1 MDETPRAQ
9 GSWIVTN
16 IPGRLDRLPWSRW
29 HLRVVVALGITWM
42 LDGLEVTLVGSVG
55 TVLTEPST
63 LHLSDSQ
70 IGLSASAY
78 LLGAILGALFFGRLT
93 DALGRKKLF
102 LVTLGVYTTATA
114 LTAISWGFAPFA
126 LFRFLTGTGIGGEYS
141 AINSAVDE
149 LLPARVR
156 GRADLAINST
166 YWAGT
171 VLGAIGTIILLDP
184 HRLPHSIGWRVCFAL
199 GGLVGTA
206 ILLIRRN
213 VPESPRWLL
222 LHGRADEAER
232 VVSQIE
238 AEVARSIGQ
247 PLPPAPPPR
256 PLQAKGKV
264 GFGVVAR
271 VLLRT
276 HMRRSILG
284 FTLMVSQA
292 FAYNAIFFTYALIL
306 SRFYGIPSDRVG
318 IYLIPF
324 AIGNL
329 LGPWILGRFFDTVG
343 RRQMIIFTYAVS
355 GILLAATGYAF
366 AQGWLTATSQ
376 TVLWCIT
383 FFFASSAASSA
394 YLSVS
399 ELFPVELRGLAIA
412 IFYAVGTAAGGLL
425 APALFATL
433 IATGSPSRVLTGYL
447 LGAVFMLI
455 AAVVAA
461 FLAVPAEGKSLEEI
475 SGTEMLEWRPGQD
488 TASLGHVGRERHT

>member
-1 MDETPRAQ
+1 
-9 GSWIVTN
+9 V
-16 IPGRLDRLPWSRW
+16 
-29 HLRVVVALGITWM
+29 RVVAALGITWM

-63 LHLSDSQ
+63 LHLSDSEV
-70 IGLSASAY
+70 GLSASAY

-93 DALGRKKLF
+93 DDLGRKKLF

-114 LTAISWGFAPFA
+114 MTALAWGFAPFA
-126 LFRFLTGTGIGGEYS
+126 LFRFLTGAGIGGEYS

-171 VLGAIGTIILLDP
+171 VLGATGTIFLLDP
-184 HRLPHSIGWRVCFAL
+184 NRLPHSIGWRVCFAL
-199 GGLVGTA
+199 GGLVGMA

-222 LHGRADEAER
+222 LHGRAEEAER

-238 AEVARSIGQ
+238 AEVARSIGR
-247 PLPPAPPPR
+247 PLPPPPPPR
-256 PLQAKGKV
+256 PIQAKGKV
-264 GFGVVAR
+264 SFGEVAR

-276 HMRRSILG
+276 HLRRSILG

-318 IYLIPF
+318 LYLIPF

-329 LGPWILGRFFDTVG
+329 LGPWVLGRFFDTIG
-343 RRQMIIFTYAVS
+343 RRQMIVLTYAVS
-355 GILLAATGYAF
+355 GLLLAATGYAF

-376 TVLWCIT
+376 TVLWCIV

-412 IFYAVGTAAGGLL
+412 IFYSVGTAAGGLC
-425 APALFATL
+425 APALFAAL
-433 IATGSPSRVLTGYL
+433 IETGSRSQLLTGYL
-447 LGAVFMLI
+447 LGAGLMII
-455 AAVVAA
+455 ASIVAGL
-461 FLAVPAEGKSLEEI
+461 LAVPAEGKSLEEV
-475 SGTEMLEWRPGQD
+475 SGTEMLEWRPGRGM
-488 TASLGHVGRERHT
+488 SGLGQFRRERRT

>member
-1 MDETPRAQ
+1 
-9 GSWIVTN
+9 
-16 IPGRLDRLPWSRW
+16 
-29 HLRVVVALGITWM
+29 VVAALGITWM

-63 LHLSDSQ
+63 LHLSDSEV
-70 IGLSASAY
+70 GLSASAY

-93 DALGRKKLF
+93 DDLGRKKLF
-102 LVTLGVYTTATA
+102 LVTLGVYTTATV
-114 LTAISWGFAPFA
+114 LTALSWGFAPFA

-141 AINSAVDE
+141 AINSAIDE

-171 VLGAIGTIILLDP
+171 VLGAIGTIFLLDP
-184 HRLPHSIGWRVCFAL
+184 NRLPPSIGWRVCFAL

-222 LHGRADEAER
+222 LHGRVEEAEG

-238 AEVARSIGQ
+238 AEVARSIGR

-256 PLQAKGKV
+256 AIQAKGKV
-264 GFGVVAR
+264 SFGEVAR

-276 HMRRSILG
+276 HLRRSILG

-318 IYLIPF
+318 LYLIPF

-329 LGPWILGRFFDTVG
+329 LGPWVLGPFFDTIG
-343 RRQMIIFTYAVS
+343 RRQMIAFTYAVS

-376 TVLWCIT
+376 TVLWCIV

-412 IFYAVGTAAGGLL
+412 VFYAVGTGAGGLV
-425 APALFATL
+425 APALFAAL
-433 IATGSPSRVLTGYL
+433 IETGSRSRLLTGYL
-447 LGAVFMLI
+447 LGAGLMVI

-461 FLAVPAEGKSLEEI
+461 FLAVPAERKSLEEV
-475 SGTEMLEWRPGQD
+475 SGTEMLEWRPGRP
-488 TASLGHVGRERHT
+488 TSSLGQFGRERRI

>member
-1 MDETPRAQ
+1 
-9 GSWIVTN
+9 
-16 IPGRLDRLPWSRW
+16 
-29 HLRVVVALGITWM
+29 
-42 LDGLEVTLVGSVG
+42 
-55 TVLTEPST
+55 
-63 LHLSDSQ
+63 
-70 IGLSASAY
+70 
-78 LLGAILGALFFGRLT
+78 
-93 DALGRKKLF
+93 
-102 LVTLGVYTTATA
+102 
-114 LTAISWGFAPFA
+114 
-126 LFRFLTGTGIGGEYS
+126 
-141 AINSAVDE
+141 
-149 LLPARVR
+149 
-156 GRADLAINST
+156 
-166 YWAGT
+166 
-171 VLGAIGTIILLDP
+171 
-184 HRLPHSIGWRVCFAL
+184 VCFAL

-318 IYLIPF
+318 FYLIPF

-343 RRQMIIFTYAVS
+343 RRQMIVFTYAVS

-447 LGAVFMLI
+447 IGAVFMLI

>member
-1 MDETPRAQ
+1 
-9 GSWIVTN
+9 
-16 IPGRLDRLPWSRW
+16 
-29 HLRVVVALGITWM
+29 VVAALGITWM

-63 LHLSDSQ
+63 LHLSDSEV
-70 IGLSASAY
+70 GLSASAY

-93 DALGRKKLF
+93 DDLGRKKLF
-102 LVTLGVYTTATA
+102 LVTLGVYTTATV
-114 LTAISWGFAPFA
+114 LTALSWGFAPFA

-141 AINSAVDE
+141 AINSAIDE

-171 VLGAIGTIILLDP
+171 VLGAIGTIFLLDP
-184 HRLPHSIGWRVCFAL
+184 NRLPPSIGWRVCFAL

-222 LHGRADEAER
+222 LHGRVEEAEG

-238 AEVARSIGQ
+238 AEVARSIGR

-256 PLQAKGKV
+256 AIQAKGKV
-264 GFGVVAR
+264 SFGEVAR

-276 HMRRSILG
+276 HLRRSILG

-318 IYLIPF
+318 LYLIPF

-329 LGPWILGRFFDTVG
+329 LGPWVLGPFFDTIG
-343 RRQMIIFTYAVS
+343 RRQMIAFTYAVS

-376 TVLWCIT
+376 TVLWCIV

-412 IFYAVGTAAGGLL
+412 VFYAVGTGAGGLV
-425 APALFATL
+425 APALFAAL
-433 IATGSPSRVLTGYL
+433 IETGSRSRLLTGYL
-447 LGAVFMLI
+447 LGAGLMVI

-461 FLAVPAEGKSLEEI
+461 FLAVPAERKSLEEV
-475 SGTEMLEWRPGQD
+475 SGTEMLEWRPGRGM
-488 TASLGHVGRERHT
+488 SGLGQFRRERRT